1 MLKLVPGLTVALIF
15 IKKVWERWNIVGAL
29 LFSLMLQSFLTLV
42 APFRRST
49 RDRGLILIIW
59 CAYLIADATANFA
72 IGLISNNVRS
82 PCDSSGKEEN
92 DLLAFW
98 APFLLLH
105 LGCPD
110 PITAFSLED
119 NELWQ
124 RHMLSLI
131 LQAVA
136 STYVFFQ
143 SLSHNKLQLPTFL
156 MFIAGVIKYSER
168 IWALYRAST
177 DSFRNS
183 LLQKEDPGPDYALL
197 MDKFACMRDG
207 HLPTKTITL
216 EQPEKEAED
225 VKQDNLSDLEVL
237 HYAYHFFETFKGLVV
252 DLMFSI
258 HARKESREFFKM
270 RTPEDALRVIEV
282 ELNFLYGVFYT
293 KMMIMHSRVGYVFRI
308 IACGSILVALAL
320 FHFHTNQ
327 SKYDP
332 FNVKITY
339 SLLLGALAMEFVAFL
354 MLFFSDW
361 TFASPVHPA
370 LKPSEL
376 IYRCFLALTK
386 SSWYRSPGNEVLV
399 LATPLFRRWSGS
411 VSGHNFL
418 RYCRKSSPTTMLKFT
433 SWWDPISDLKVV
445 RGLRLNLVANLVGK
459 LKLILLPLSFV
470 SKLCHIPEPIAK
482 KMGFQ
487 EFLDEMAYVSHEP
500 LAKDLWDIIFKEIK
514 EKSKEALLSKHVAK
528 RISSS
533 RGEWVLMSGEYSH
546 IDWSEFMSHEAE
558 LDERIILWHI
568 ATDLCYHNDS
578 PSQSASSSQSSS
590 LPSPSSPAPHKITSK
605 LLSDYMLYLL
615 VMRPSMMST
624 VVGLAKIRFQDT
636 LAEAHRLFERND
648 LGAGENDKRACE
660 IIYGVNTDIKPV
672 HLKGD
677 RSKSVLFD
685 ACRLAREL
693 DKFENG
699 KWLLIS
705 KVWVDLLSYAAT
717 QCRPSAH
724 VEQIG
729 KGGELI
735 TFVWLLVAHF
745 GLGHCFQTTTIA
757 KLIAGK

>member
-1 MLKLVPGLTVALIF
+1 MLKLITGLVVPLLF
-15 IKKVWERWNIVGAL
+15 IKKLWEHWNIVGAI
-29 LFSLMLQSFLTLV
+29 LFSLMLQTFLTLV

-49 RDRGLILIIW
+49 RDRCLLVIIW
-59 CAYLIADATANFA
+59 CAYLIADATASFA

-82 PCDSSGKEEN
+82 PCDSSGEEED

-136 STYVFFQ
+136 SLYVFFQ
-143 SLSHNKLQLPTFL
+143 SLSHNKLELPTFL
-156 MFIAGVIKYSER
+156 MFIAGIIKYSER

-177 DSFRNS
+177 DSFRKY
-183 LLQKEDPGPDYALL
+183 LLQDKDPGPDYALL

-207 HLPTKTITL
+207 HLPTKTITV
-216 EQPEKEAED
+216 EQPEKEDRD
-225 VKQDNLSDLEVL
+225 VKLGKLSDLEVL

-252 DLMFSI
+252 DLVFSR
-258 HARKESREFFKM
+258 HARKESRDFFKE
-270 RTPEDALRVIEV
+270 RKPEDALRVIEV

-293 KMMIMHSRVGYVFRI
+293 KMMIMHSLVGYVFRI
-308 IACGSILVALAL
+308 IACGSILAALAL

-339 SLLLGALAMEFVAFL
+339 SLLLGALALEFVSFL

-361 TFASPVHPA
+361 TFASPDHRA
-370 LKPSEL
+370 LKPLAL

-386 SSWYRSPGNEVLV
+386 SSWHWVPGNKVQVLG
-399 LATPLFRRWSGS
+399 TPLFRRWSGS
-411 VSGHNFL
+411 VSGHNFV

-433 SWWDPISDLKVV
+433 SWWDPISKA
-445 RGLRLNLVANLVGK
+445 RNPIAKLVGT
-459 LKLILLPLSFV
+459 LKLIRLPLSFV
-470 SKLCHIPEPIAK
+470 SKLCYIPETFAEKVGIK
-482 KMGFQ
+482 

-500 LAKDLWDIIFKEIK
+500 LAKDLWDLVFREIK
-514 EKSKEALLSKHVAK
+514 EKSEEALISQHVAK

-533 RGEWVLMSGEYSH
+533 RGEWVLTSSEYSH
-546 IDWSEFMSHEAE
+546 IDWTEFMSHEAE

-568 ATDLCYHNDS
+568 ATDLCYHKD
-578 PSQSASSSQSSS
+578 
-590 LPSPSSPAPHKITSK
+590 LPSPSAPSSSSPSLSYQTTSK

-615 VMRPSMMST
+615 VMRPSIMST
-624 VVGLAKIRFQDT
+624 LVGLAKIRFQDT
-636 LAEAHRLFERND
+636 LAEAERLFDRYGLEARNS
-648 LGAGENDKRACE
+648 DKEACDK
-660 IIYGVNTDIKPV
+660 IYYVNTDVKPV
-672 HLKGD
+672 YLKGD

-685 ACRLAREL
+685 ACRLAKVL
-693 DKFENG
+693 DKFEDG
-699 KWLLIS
+699 KWVLIS
-705 KVWVDLLSYAAT
+705 KVWVELLSYAAT

-745 GLGHCFQTTTIA
+745 GLGHCFQTTTVA